1 VFDVRKPY
9 YNIGS
14 DGFYTWLGTESHTGL
29 ELSINAEPVR
39 GLTMVIGAVFISPTV
54 ALGSGVNGVGSAPVN
69 QPRNIVQLAGD
80 YRFPA
85 WPRGSIDVTVT
96 HQGAVPVRLDDGAD
110 NAAQTLV
117 NIGGRYR
124 FDIGGYPATLRV
136 QIQNVTNQ
144 RVWSVVDSSGGL
156 SAYPPLHMALAYLAA
171 DF

>member
-1 VFDVRKPY
+1 
-9 YNIGS
+9 
-14 DGFYTWLGTESHTGL
+14 
-29 ELSINAEPVR
+29 
-39 GLTMVIGAVFISPTV
+39 
-54 ALGSGVNGVGSAPVN
+54 VNGVGSAPIN

-85 WPRGSIDVTVT
+85 WPRGSVDVMVT

-110 NAAQTLV
+110 NPAQTLV

-124 FDIGGYPATLRV
+124 FNIAGHPATLRV

-144 RVWSVVDSSGGL
+144 RVWSVVDYSGGL